1 MRKTVLSVCNGT
13 IFVRFKIFT
22 MRNSIFEFLM
32 VKNAKLVMKS
42 GSEGQL
48 SYEKRKETAFFT
60 MTEGNFRI
68 CNGKKCKR
76 IDFLTMR
83 KVFL

>member
-1 MRKTVLSVCNGT
+1 
-13 IFVRFKIFT
+13 

-48 SYEKRKETAFFT
+48 SYEKWKETAFFT
-60 MTEGNFRI
+60 MTERKFRI
-68 CNGKKCKR
+68 CNGKKEFEDATTTFPGAKPKNRATAIC
-76 IDFLTMR
+76 DGPM
-83 KVFL
+83 